1 MSRLRC
7 NCNLLILF
15 GIPCLVLL
23 IAFAFNDPSSL
34 AVAVPLALL
43 FPGPR
48 DVLLAV
54 ASDML
59 RAVRRAARFVSRDD
73 DELAEAAQAL
83 GQQAGARQAQQRARQ
98 PSWGRTAP
106 PPPPPPPPVVDVEY
120 AVYPPPPT
128 EPPDKASTADAAS
141 APSQFE
147 THGQPPAPP
156 YLHPGRRNATPQQQ
170 RDSHQP
176 LCWQHQQPAGRSPSA
191 AGAAG
196 VPFSA
201 GRRSPQQHQP
211 PQHPG
216 RQPRDDA
223 WEAPAVSRRRM
234 PRGGIRA
241 AAAAA
246 PSNVSSAAV
255 APRHRQRQIRAAR
268 AFGAAEQRAGD
279 APPLL
284 LRPLFALVPFLRYWG
299 GFL

>member
-1 MSRLRC
+1 M
-7 NCNLLILF
+7 
-15 GIPCLVLL
+15 
-23 IAFAFNDPSSL
+23 
-34 AVAVPLALL
+34 PL
-43 FPGPR
+43 
-48 DVLLAV
+48 
-54 ASDML
+54 
-59 RAVRRAARFVSRDD
+59 
-73 DELAEAAQAL
+73 Q
-83 GQQAGARQAQQRARQ
+83 
-98 PSWGRTAP
+98 
-106 PPPPPPPPVVDVEY
+106 VDVEY
-120 AVYPPPPT
+120 TVYPPPPT
-128 EPPDKASTADAAS
+128 EPPDKATVAHPAS
-141 APSQFE
+141 APSKHE
-147 THGQPPAPP
+147 TPGQPPAPP
-156 YLHPGRRNATPQQQ
+156 YLHPGRRSAPPQQQ

-176 LCWQHQQPAGRSPSA
+176 LYWQHQQPAGRSPSA

-216 RQPRDDA
+216 RQPQQTRDDA

-255 APRHRQRQIRAAR
+255 AARHRHRQARAAR